1 MFGRLAACGLA
12 GGILGGCLVAA
23 IQAVTTTP
31 LILHAELFEV
41 HEVADAAGIILAHAH
56 GTASDAVAH
65 ADGYDTTRLFMTSIM
80 TVVCAIGYGWILLS
94 AMYLK
99 GAAITARSILPWAI
113 AAFVATG
120 LAPSLGL
127 APELPGSA
135 AADLDARQLWWAG
148 TALATAVGIALIAF
162 SRNPLWIV
170 AALVLIVLPHIIGA
184 PVPPDPESR
193 VPAEVAAEFAGA
205 SLVVQFLAWVIPG
218 AIAGFLAQRLIR
230 PEPVAA

>member
-1 MFGRLAACGLA
+1 MFARLAACGLA

-41 HEVADAAGIILAHAH
+41 KEVADAASIILAHAH
-56 GTASDAVAH
+56 GTATDAAH
-65 ADGYDTTRLFMTSIM
+65 HAEGYDLERLYMTSVM
-80 TVVCAIGYGWILLS
+80 TVVCAVGFAWILLS
-94 AMYLK
+94 AMYMK
-99 GAAITARSILPWAI
+99 GAAITARSVLPWAV

-120 LAPSLGL
+120 LAPALGL

-148 TALATAVGIALIAF
+148 TAVATATGVALIAF
-162 SRNPLWIV
+162 SRNPLWVV
-170 AALVLIVLPHIIGA
+170 AALVLIVLPHLIGA
-184 PVPPDPESR
+184 PVAPEPESR

-218 AIAGFLAQRLIR
+218 ALAGWFAQRFAKT
-230 PEPVAA
+230 EPAAA

>member
-41 HEVADAAGIILAHAH
+41 HEVADAASIILAHAH
-56 GTASDAVAH
+56 EVATDAGGGE
-65 ADGYDTTRLFMTSIM
+65 GYDTTRLFMTSIM
-80 TVVCAIGYGWILLS
+80 TVAAAIGYGWILLS

-99 GAAITARSILPWAI
+99 GSAITARSILPWAV

-148 TALATAVGIALIAF
+148 TALATAIGLGLIAF
-162 SRNPLWIV
+162 SRNPLWIA
-170 AALVLIVLPHIIGA
+170 AALVLIVLPHVIGA
-184 PVPPDPESR
+184 PLPPEPASR

-218 AIAGFLAQRLIR
+218 AIAGLFAQRFV
-230 PEPVAA
+230 PAEPIAA